1 MVVDP
6 GTAMLIATAVA
17 TAAKG
22 AGDYMAGQSSKKSAK
37 RRSLETKRETQA
49 ALLENALTNT
59 AELEG
64 HRLGTRKNLAKR
76 KTQSLQD
83 TSDLVRGAFN
93 I

>member
-22 AGDYMAGQSSKKSAK
+22 GGDYLSSQGSLRQAK
-37 RRSLETKRETQA
+37 RRAKETKRETHA
-49 ALLENALTNT
+49 GLLQDAMQRS

-64 HRLGTRKNLAKR
+64 HGLASRKKLGQRKA
-76 KTQSLQD
+76 QSMQD
-83 TSDLVRGAFN
+83 TADLVREAFN